1 MTNKEHLRK
10 NKRETEIGTY
20 KKNIRERQIH
30 RKRKRERDKKERER
44 YIESVRET

>member
-10 NKRETEIGTY
+10 NK
-20 KKNIRERQIH
+20 